1 MDETLLTTLA
11 EFDHYPDRK
20 TLTLASLTPG
30 PSPVLPSTAGG
41 RGEQVVTPGRSPKGR
56 GEIEYRGPWS
66 LSGGEPPVWPA
77 GGGKRIYAYLSAFP
91 GLPKVLH
98 ALRSTG
104 SPTIVFG
111 GCDAKLRDQFAAP
124 SLRFE
129 TRRLDLKEVAAQCD
143 LAVLSGGQAT
153 TLALLLAGKPILQA
167 PLFLEQ
173 ALNAMATLR
182 LGAGLIAFPGGVDR
196 TGEQIAELL
205 GSPQYTDAARKFEAK
220 YAGFSPEAEI
230 ARAVQRLNELAASRS
245 A

>member
-1 MDETLLTTLA
+1 MVA
-11 EFDHYPDRK
+11 
-20 TLTLASLTPG
+20 
-30 PSPVLPSTAGG
+30 VGG
-41 RGEQVVTPGRSPKGR
+41 RAAGLARGRR
-56 GEIEYRGPWS
+56 EANLC
-66 LSGGEPPVWPA
+66 LS
-77 GGGKRIYAYLSAFP
+77 RAFP

-173 ALNAMATLR
+173 ALNAMATVR

-230 ARAVQRLNELAASRS
+230 TGPSSGSTSWRLRS